1 MNRLEETQKKYRILF
16 VCLGNIC
23 RSPAA
28 EGIMK
33 HLIRQRGLEDRFY
46 VDSAGTYGGHAGDLP
61 DRRMRA
67 AAARRGYLLDH
78 RAQHIRDSFFD
89 NFDCIVV
96 MDDQNYYDLCA
107 MAPTVDDEKKV
118 CRMADFCRHYAATYV
133 PDPYYEGADG
143 FEHVLNL
150 LEDACSGLLDDL
162 LGK

>member
-1 MNRLEETQKKYRILF
+1 
-16 VCLGNIC
+16 
-23 RSPAA
+23 
-28 EGIMK
+28 MK
-33 HLIRQRGLEDRFY
+33 HLIRKRGMESEFY
-46 VDSAGTYGGHAGDLP
+46 VDSAGTYSGHAGDLP

-78 RAQHIRDSFFD
+78 RAQRIRDSFFD
-89 NFDCIVV
+89 DFDCIVA
-96 MDDQNYYDLCA
+96 MDDQNYYDLCS

-162 LGK
+162 LKR

>member
-1 MNRLEETQKKYRILF
+1 
-16 VCLGNIC
+16 
-23 RSPAA
+23 
-28 EGIMK
+28 MK

-46 VDSAGTYGGHAGDLP
+46 VDSAGTYAGHAGDLP

-78 RAQHIRDSFFD
+78 RAQPIRDSFFD
-89 NFDCIVV
+89 DFDCIVA
-96 MDDQNYYDLCA
+96 MDDQNYYDLCS

-118 CRMADFCRHYAATYV
+118 CRMADFCRHYTATYV

-162 LGK
+162 LGE